1 MVAMKVSVVIPTKDR
16 PNELKE
22 CIEALLKQTYP
33 IYELIIVDGSSS
45 EKVSEEIKRICL
57 SRTGDYYDLA
67 RAIMCLGRR

>member
-1 MVAMKVSVVIPTKDR
+1 
-16 PNELKE
+16 
-22 CIEALLKQTYP
+22 LLKQTYP

-67 RAIMCLGRR
+67 RAITVFWVEDKVKNIFGSKCKKRC